1 MTAPTLAPRRYLRL
15 VAILGGLALALAALG
30 YVPTVR
36 LAGPDG
42 TTGMIA
48 GIVASLLANALG
60 GLPLMVPRDS
70 AAAQAQSLLQATA
83 LRFGAVLVLGLVV
96 ALSGAVPLAPAL
108 LWLALSYLVLVA
120 AEAALTAGAAARK
133 GV

>member
-1 MTAPTLAPRRYLRL
+1 MTAPTLAPRRYARL
-15 VAILGGLALALAALG
+15 VAVLGGLALALALLG

-36 LAGPDG
+36 LAGPAG
-42 TTGMIA
+42 PAGMAA
-48 GIVASLLANALG
+48 GIVASLLATALG
-60 GLPLMVPRDS
+60 GLPLVVPRAS
-70 AAAQAQSLLQATA
+70 AAAQAQGLLQATA
-83 LRFGAVLVLGLVV
+83 LRFGVVLVLGLVV
-96 ALSGAVPLAPAL
+96 ALSGAVPVAPAL